1 MSLPVE
7 NVAFSNEVFDSSVTE
22 PAVVH
27 RLVSESNLYGHEGSV
42 WERFRY
48 SKLLNEDQTRKAL
61 LNKTRLQPEELA
73 CLLFDVQM
81 QVLRRL
87 KFKYS
92 YTNNMSVFSTDMA
105 KVGTD
110 LSCLGCTRSF
120 AGLLYSFGFEPK
132 VLKCQ
137 KSNPT
142 DNDAVK
148 VVMKPA
154 FPDIIQGFHGS
165 AVVVPY
171 DYDTMSPT
179 IDELSNGFKPVS
191 LFTGG
196 FAVKMTPRD
205 PFLNHFCVY
214 VDAGFRNPYFDPLTG
229 ARYPNGQGDLFAA
242 YQRWSVGDVMCG
254 AENVMVYCQNDQ
266 IQSRLYSIPKSIN
279 FDGNP
284 DFTLARNKYS
294 SEMLQLWLLID
305 PADWTAQ
312 SEAITRPRAD
322 AMSATGPPALQRP
335 RANAMTGTM
344 LAQHPPIIRNLFR
357 LG

>member
-1 MSLPVE
+1 MPLPAE

-22 PAVVH
+22 PKVVH
-27 RLVSESNLYGHEGSV
+27 RLVNESNLYGLEGAI

-48 SKLLNEDQTRKAL
+48 PKLLNEDQTKKAL

-81 QVLRRL
+81 QILRRL

-92 YTNNMSVFSTDMA
+92 YTQNMSVFSTDLA
-105 KVGTD
+105 VVGTD

-120 AGLLYSFGFEPK
+120 AGLLYSFGFDPK

-137 KSNPT
+137 KSNPQ

-148 VVMKPA
+148 VVMKPD
-154 FPDIIQGFHGS
+154 FPDTIQGFHG
-165 AVVVPY
+165 ATVQVQY

-179 IDELSNGFKPVS
+179 TEELSNGFKPIS
-191 LFTGG
+191 LLTGG

-205 PFLNHFCVY
+205 PFLNHFCVF
-214 VDAGFRNPYFDPLTG
+214 VDSGFRFPYFDPLTG

-254 AENVMVYCQNDQ
+254 AEKVMVYCQNDQ
-266 IQSRLYSIPKSIN
+266 MQSRLYSIPKNLN

-284 DFTLARNKYS
+284 DFVQARHKYS
-294 SEMLQLWLLID
+294 TEMLQLWLLID
-305 PADWTAQ
+305 PADWMAQ
-312 SEAITRPRAD
+312 AEAITRPRAM
-322 AMSATGPPALQRP
+322 AATEPPSLQRQ
-335 RANAMTGTM
+335 RANATTETM
-344 LAQHPPIIRNLFR
+344 LKQHPPLIRKLFR